1 MTVFG
6 FHVIERS
13 SYVFRSLR
21 NGYGVM
27 VQLAKDE
34 RDPDFEEWM
43 AIGDGWTR
51 DEAYGILG
59 ELKLYDE
66 YNGCNNDYLRS
77 KGIKVQP

>member
-13 SYVFRSLR
+13 SYVFCSLR

-27 VQLAKDE
+27 VQLSRRE
-34 RDPDFEEWM
+34 RDLDFEEWM

-51 DEAYGILG
+51 DEAYRISGD
-59 ELKLYDE
+59 LKLYD
-66 YNGCNNDYLRS
+66 GRDDDYLRS